1 MLKLFSMM
9 WMFAQRHNIHKK
21 KKKGFT
27 FSMICVLQQL
37 NKIDIKVGREGKG
50 RRGEGGEKMYKRST
64 KLFYK
69 EEEGGKRR
77 KKSN

>member
-37 NKIDIKVGREGKG
+37 NKIDIKVGSLGRGREG
-50 RRGEGGEKMYKRST
+50 GGEKMFKRST